1 MQPRMRWLA
10 GGLALAVA
18 IACSETNG
26 PGDEGSF
33 TGTISGDL
41 ALTLSGTSV
50 FGVTTQGG
58 RQGFVIA
65 LDHKGAT
72 QFDRDVIVLGRFN
85 TERPVVGTFTII
97 PGACTTCSPDDFDAG
112 YVFQR
117 ASGESG
123 FFISE
128 SGTLQITASS
138 AEQIVGS
145 VTFQAVVLSGG
156 SGATNVTVT
165 AQFRSVP
172 GQVPAVG
179 G

>member
-1 MQPRMRWLA
+1 MQPTTRLLA
-10 GGLALAVA
+10 AGLALAVGV
-18 IACSETNG
+18 ACSETNG
-26 PGDEGSF
+26 PVDEGSF
-33 TGTISGDL
+33 TGTVSGDISL
-41 ALTLSGTSV
+41 ALSGTSV

-65 LDHKGAT
+65 LDQKGAT
-72 QFDRDVIVLGRFN
+72 QFDRDVVVLGRFN
-85 TERPVVGTFTII
+85 TERPDVGTFTII

-117 ASGESG
+117 ANGESG

-138 AEQIVGS
+138 ADQIVGS
-145 VTFQAVVLSGG
+145 VSFQAVVLSGG

-172 GQVPAVG
+172 GQVPSVG